1 MENFNKLIDAFGEE
15 DRQVKD
21 FEFAFGKH
29 KGKTFEYVYNNDLP
43 YVKYLMENVNK
54 KENNILVK
62 YFTER
67 IDEDFCNDGVI
78 SFAIEKGLPLS
89 RIVENEG
96 CNNENDVY
104 QIVEC
109 MRSKYIK
116 MGYDGDLLILGKVDK
131 IEDCEKIPER
141 QPKLE
146 RQNAECKNH
155 TITFK

>member
-15 DRQVKD
+15 ERQVKD

-29 KGKTFEYVYNNDLP
+29 KGKTFEYVYNNDLS

-54 KENNILVK
+54 KENNALVK

-67 IDEDFCNDGVI
+67 IEEDFCDDSVI
-78 SFAIEKGLPLS
+78 SYAIEKGLPLS
-89 RIVENEG
+89 RIVDNEG
-96 CNNENDVY
+96 CHNEPEVY

-116 MGYDGDLLILGKVDK
+116 QGYDPDLLILGKVDK

-141 QPKLE
+141 QPKLK
-146 RQNAECKNH
+146 RQNAKSKKH